1 MEGLNIEMMGSRTTY
16 TESLVLECELR
27 TDGEEVTL

>member
-1 MEGLNIEMMGSRTTY
+1 MERLNIEMMGCCTTY
-16 TESLVLECELR
+16 TESLVLECQLR